1 MDTLKNM
8 VANIADLLDR
18 QMAMI
23 VDIKFNRNLPPNL
36 AGSKGDYDINH
47 GFKAVQIGVSAWTAE
62 ALHLTMPMSVFSR
75 STECHNQDKVSMGT
89 IAARDCIRVL
99 ELSEQVAAATLLASA
114 QALRIR
120 LERNE
125 IASDRLKNLKET
137 YDQVF
142 AKFAPLECDRQLEQ
156 DLRNTLELI
165 RSKYYAV

>member
-1 MDTLKNM
+1 
-8 VANIADLLDR
+8 
-18 QMAMI
+18 
-23 VDIKFNRNLPPNL
+23 
-36 AGSKGDYDINH
+36 
-47 GFKAVQIGVSAWTAE
+47 
-62 ALHLTMPMSVFSR
+62 
-75 STECHNQDKVSMGT
+75 MGT

-125 IASDRLKNLKET
+125 IDVDRLKNLKDT

-142 AKFAPLECDRQLEQ
+142 SKFEPLECDRQLEK

>member
-1 MDTLKNM
+1 
-8 VANIADLLDR
+8 
-18 QMAMI
+18 
-23 VDIKFNRNLPPNL
+23 
-36 AGSKGDYDINH
+36 
-47 GFKAVQIGVSAWTAE
+47 
-62 ALHLTMPMSVFSR
+62 
-75 STECHNQDKVSMGT
+75 MGT

>member
-1 MDTLKNM
+1 
-8 VANIADLLDR
+8 
-18 QMAMI
+18 
-23 VDIKFNRNLPPNL
+23 
-36 AGSKGDYDINH
+36 
-47 GFKAVQIGVSAWTAE
+47 
-62 ALHLTMPMSVFSR
+62 
-75 STECHNQDKVSMGT
+75 MGT
-89 IAARDCIRVL
+89 IAARDCVRVL

-125 IASDRLKNLKET
+125 IDVDRLKNLKDT

-142 AKFAPLECDRQLEQ
+142 AKFEPLVCDRQLEK

>member
-1 MDTLKNM
+1 
-8 VANIADLLDR
+8 
-18 QMAMI
+18 
-23 VDIKFNRNLPPNL
+23 
-36 AGSKGDYDINH
+36 
-47 GFKAVQIGVSAWTAE
+47 
-62 ALHLTMPMSVFSR
+62 
-75 STECHNQDKVSMGT
+75 MGT

-125 IASDRLKNLKET
+125 IDVDRLKNLKDT

-142 AKFAPLECDRQLEQ
+142 AKFEPLVCDRQLEK

>member
-1 MDTLKNM
+1 
-8 VANIADLLDR
+8 
-18 QMAMI
+18 
-23 VDIKFNRNLPPNL
+23 
-36 AGSKGDYDINH
+36 
-47 GFKAVQIGVSAWTAE
+47 
-62 ALHLTMPMSVFSR
+62 
-75 STECHNQDKVSMGT
+75 MGT

-120 LERNE
+120 LERDE
-125 IASDRLKNLKET
+125 IDVERLKNLMDT

-142 AKFAPLECDRQLEQ
+142 AKFEPLVCDRQLEK